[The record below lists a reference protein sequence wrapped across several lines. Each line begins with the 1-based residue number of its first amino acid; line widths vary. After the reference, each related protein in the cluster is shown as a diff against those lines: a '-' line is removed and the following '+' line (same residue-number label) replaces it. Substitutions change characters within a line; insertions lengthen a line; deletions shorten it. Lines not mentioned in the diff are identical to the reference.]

1 MGVASDAH
9 TYAPA
14 MRRLAVAMVAC
25 ALLAGCGSSG
35 AGGSPKSGKGADT
48 FVAHTPNAV
57 MLVRWMRT
65 GRSVSGSLT
74 EAIAKRGRRG
84 VSSAAKSF
92 TGTINGRGLSLQLG
106 GEALVGQFEGG
117 GFSLTL
123 PGAEASAVAIRFE
136 PGQIAEYER
145 GAEKLALAEYP
156 SPCTLYL
163 SGREAEVE
171 FRGPGAAR
179 HCEQFVR
186 RFSAQAWTTTEPAA
200 PPEKRTVCSLARGD
214 ESVVVTD
221 GGGQQQGREDCTS
234 LSREGWASVSAGE
247 AHAQACGSLPGPGP
261 QFAITTAG
269 GVSCAEAR
277 RVFADLFAGRGAKHE
292 GRDAAESYT
301 DVDGWTCGSG
311 AGGFGCRRSAARIS
325 ATAE

>member
-14 MRRLAVAMVAC
+14 MRRLPVAMVAC

-57 MLVRWMRT
+57 MLVRWTRT

-123 PGAEASAVAIRFE
+123 PGAEASGRDPLRARPDRRIR
-136 PGQIAEYER
+136 
-145 GAEKLALAEYP
+145 
-156 SPCTLYL
+156 
-163 SGREAEVE
+163 
-171 FRGPGAAR
+171 
-179 HCEQFVR
+179 
-186 RFSAQAWTTTEPAA
+186 
-200 PPEKRTVCSLARGD
+200 
-214 ESVVVTD
+214 
-221 GGGQQQGREDCTS
+221 
-234 LSREGWASVSAGE
+234 
-247 AHAQACGSLPGPGP
+247 
-261 QFAITTAG
+261 
-269 GVSCAEAR
+269 
-277 RVFADLFAGRGAKHE
+277 AGRGKAGP
-292 GRDAAESYT
+292 GRVPLSVHAVPVRARSRGGVQGARRGSALRAVRAALL
-301 DVDGWTCGSG
+301 G
-311 AGGFGCRRSAARIS
+311 AGVDHDRTRRAA
-325 ATAE
+325 